1 MAPAETAAASAEAET
16 APAEVVNSFCRSC
29 NSQIKLQ
36 ITLAEAETPSV
47 EAETIPARFAVAPA
61 VIPEKLIKL
70 ISPSLV
76 KS

>member
-1 MAPAETAAASAEAET
+1 MQTASAEAVT
-16 APAEVVNSFCRSC
+16 ASV
-29 NSQIKLQ
+29 KLQ
-36 ITLAEAETPSV
+36 TALAKAKTPSV
-47 EAETIPARFAVAPA
+47 EAETIPACFAVAPA

>member
-1 MAPAETAAASAEAET
+1 MQTAPVEAET
-16 APAEVVNSFCRSC
+16 A
-29 NSQIKLQ
+29 
-36 ITLAEAETPSV
+36 SV

>member
-1 MAPAETAAASAEAET
+1 MAPAEAAAASTEAVI
-16 APAEVVNSFCRSC
+16 AL
-29 NSQIKLQ
+29 IKLQ
-36 ITLAEAETPSV
+36 TAPVEAETPSTK
-47 EAETIPARFAVAPA
+47 AETVLARFVVAPA

>member
-1 MAPAETAAASAEAET
+1 MALAEAVTAPIKLQIAPVKAETPSAEAET
-16 APAEVVNSFCRSC
+16 
-29 NSQIKLQ
+29 IL
-36 ITLAEAETPSV
+36 
-47 EAETIPARFAVAPA
+47 ARFIVAPA